1 MRTSSSSTRDAL
13 DNILRLRRLRRH
25 VDNESRDDVDS
36 VLSYLEETVG
46 PTLGRAVTARM
57 LGISHTALDRWIA
70 KGDISTVLTPTGRRE
85 VPLPEVIDLLESLA
99 EDEAASGSVAD
110 VIRERRL
117 EAEAIPEDTFLT
129 PKRRRPR
136 THRVA
141 DLQALAYHRLVA
153 QKLDEAILADARR
166 RLDRWERDDRIDPRW
181 AERWREILDMSTNQV
196 AKAITVDSENGRA
209 LRQSSPFAG
218 SLNHHER
225 QRVARAVE
233 ERVAG

>member
-1 MRTSSSSTRDAL
+1 MRTSSSSTIDAL

-36 VLSYLEETVG
+36 VLSYLEETVS

-129 PKRRRPR
+129 PKRRRPM

-141 DLQALAYHRLVA
+141 DLQALAYHRQVA
-153 QKLDEAILADARR
+153 QKLDEAIRADARR
-166 RLDRWERDDRIDPRW
+166 RLDRWERTTGLTRAGLSDGARFSTCPKIKWPRPS
-181 AERWREILDMSTNQV
+181 RLTQRMDVLYGNRRHSPDHST
-196 AKAITVDSENGRA
+196 ITNVS
-209 LRQSSPFAG
+209 
-218 SLNHHER
+218 
-225 QRVARAVE
+225 V
-233 ERVAG
+233 